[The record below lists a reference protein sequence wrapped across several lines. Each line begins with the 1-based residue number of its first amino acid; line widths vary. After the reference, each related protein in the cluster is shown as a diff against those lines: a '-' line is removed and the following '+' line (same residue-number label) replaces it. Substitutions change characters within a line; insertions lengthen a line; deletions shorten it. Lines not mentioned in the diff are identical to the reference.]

1 MIKFGLIVR
10 KKRAEDM
17 TFEKKK
23 VVILSRK
30 GQDNYCSV
38 LKNNRNYLNASL
50 IALIP
55 SWQSSQIVAF

>member
-1 MIKFGLIVR
+1 
-10 KKRAEDM
+10 M
-17 TFEKKK
+17 TYEKKK
-23 VVILSRK
+23 VVILSCK

-38 LKNNRNYLNASL
+38 LKNNRNYLKASF